1 MISSL
6 LPPGKL
12 PERVNGGILAIKK
25 QQTAKTPRKKS
36 IGPVSKDGLGR
47 SVVSGFGR
55 EWNILQTV
63 DPLFSILGGF
73 GLGTQTNVSVVP

>member
-1 MISSL
+1 M
-6 LPPGKL
+6 
-12 PERVNGGILAIKK
+12 GGIIAIKK

-36 IGPVSKDGLGR
+36 MRPVSKDGLGR

-55 EWNILQTV
+55 EWNILQTI

-73 GLGTQTNVSVVP
+73 GLGIQMKVSVVP